1 MKYRKRTDGSL
12 STKSQLKAE
21 NPNTSLPKTWTAATL
36 EFLGV
41 DPILASPKPP
51 VGDYE
56 VATRDGVE
64 QVEGSWVEKWKV
76 QPMFVEYTND
86 DDEVVTVEEQIAA
99 YDAQQLQQKRQRMSA
114 TNENLRL
121 QLDQM
126 GVYGVMGAAVV
137 TLDAKAE
144 YEGISVT
151 PYAIHW
157 GFANT
162 INRLDPWVIDVA
174 KAAGIDDEK
183 LDALFEAA
191 GNNL

>member
-1 MKYRKRTDGSL
+1 MKYRKRSDGSL
-12 STKSQLKAE
+12 TTKSQLKAE
-21 NPNTSLPKTWTAATL
+21 NANTSLPKAWTAATL

-41 DPILASPKPP
+41 DPVLASPKPP

-56 VATRDGVE
+56 VAVAAPPV
-64 QVEGSWVEKWKV
+64 QSEGNWVEAWKV
-76 QPMFVEYTND
+76 EPMFTATKEA
-86 DDEVVTVEEQIAA
+86 TVKQQIAE
-99 YDAQQLQQKRQRMSA
+99 YDAQQLLQKRQRMSA

-144 YEGISVT
+144 YEGTSVT

-174 KAAGIDDEK
+174 KAADIDDEK
-183 LDALFEAA
+183 LDVLFEAA